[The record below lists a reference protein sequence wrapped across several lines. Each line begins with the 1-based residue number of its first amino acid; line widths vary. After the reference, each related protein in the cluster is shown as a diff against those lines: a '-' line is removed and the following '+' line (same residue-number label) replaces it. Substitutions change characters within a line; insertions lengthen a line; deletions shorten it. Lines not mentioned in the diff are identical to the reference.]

1 MVGCC
6 PVTQTLQNH
15 LLHHRVVT
23 VHGIAAAAEIII
35 KALRRQHIVNIVVKA
50 LEGKTGTKLI
60 PLCCMIEYY
69 VQNTFNPVCI

>member
-6 PVTQTLQNH
+6 PVTQTLQDH

-50 LEGKTGTKLI
+50 LEGKTGTKRSDEPVILLAAVSHI
-60 PLCCMIEYY
+60 P
-69 VQNTFNPVCI
+69 